1 MNIVQITR
9 IIAVTSVLVLTATG
23 VWAAG
28 ADEEPAAAAEK
39 EMVLDPR
46 TGEMVEAPRYGG
58 TLTYATVMPETGTAD
73 VAVNGRSG
81 LLLVQGVL
89 EKPSIANWALPR
101 DEWGRS
107 MTSSDTPLW
116 SLTGSLAES
125 WETPDDTT
133 IVLNIRQGVHW
144 HDKPPMNGRC
154 CVARPGPRLVAG

>member
-73 VAVNGRSG
+73 EAVERS
-81 LLLVQGVL
+81 L
-89 EKPSIANWALPR
+89 R
-101 DEWGRS
+101 
-107 MTSSDTPLW
+107 
-116 SLTGSLAES
+116 SLARPRRAREAIDSELGSACRRMGQEYDQFRHPSLES
-125 WETPDDTT
+125 HGIT
-133 IVLNIRQGVHW
+133 G
-144 HDKPPMNGRC
+144 
-154 CVARPGPRLVAG
+154 

>member
-9 IIAVTSVLVLTATG
+9 TFAVASVLVLTATG

-58 TLTYATVMPETGTAD
+58 TLTYATIMPETGAAD
-73 VAVNGRSG
+73 EALNGRSG

-89 EKPSIANWALPR
+89 EKPSIANWALHRRRMGQEYDQLRHP
-101 DEWGRS
+101 
-107 MTSSDTPLW
+107 
-116 SLTGSLAES
+116 SLESHGITG
-125 WETPDDTT
+125 
-133 IVLNIRQGVHW
+133 
-144 HDKPPMNGRC
+144 
-154 CVARPGPRLVAG
+154 